1 MGGVLDGI
9 PPLVH
14 IDSEKLQQD
23 VDRRR
28 PGVLPGTSPR
38 KETDKVE
45 ILSGINSDGF
55 TLGTPIGFIVRNRDA
70 RSGDYDKYATAYRP
84 NHADFTYQE
93 KYGIRDPRGGGRQS
107 ARETVSWVV
116 AGAICR
122 QWLEIRGITASARF
136 EETNNVMEA
145 AAAGDTTGGIV
156 RAVITGLPVGVG
168 EPVFDKLH
176 ARLALAMMS
185 INAAKAFEYG
195 DGFKAAYMLGSESV
209 DTFNSAA
216 GMEAGQPR
224 CRSNHSGGVQ
234 GGISNG
240 MPVEFSVYFKPTPTL
255 MRPLETI
262 DTEGCPITLPPKGRH
277 DPCVAIR
284 AVPVVE
290 ALALLTVADLLR
302 ISGK

>member
-195 DGFKAAYMLGSESV
+195 DGFKAATCLGRNRSTPS
-209 DTFNSAA
+209 TP
-216 GMEAGQPR
+216 QPTWR
-224 CRSNHSGGVQ
+224 QVS
-234 GGISNG
+234 
-240 MPVEFSVYFKPTPTL
+240 P
-255 MRPLETI
+255 
-262 DTEGCPITLPPKGRH
+262 
-277 DPCVAIR
+277 
-284 AVPVVE
+284 
-290 ALALLTVADLLR
+290 VADR
-302 ISGK
+302 TIQAACRVVSPTVCRWSFPSISSQPQL